1 LTTYHLRR
9 KEMAIDDPQ
18 QMAEIIRGQQY
29 MALAL
34 CKDNEPYL
42 VTMNYG
48 FDEERRCFY
57 FHCAQRGKKMDYL
70 AANPVVWGQITEDRG
85 LVAGQCDY
93 AYRTVQF
100 RGRVE
105 FLEDLEAKRQ
115 ALSLMIEQLESE
127 PEPLKARLLQ
137 AARLEKVT
145 VGCIWIQEMTG
156 KRGE

>member
-1 LTTYHLRR
+1 
-9 KEMAIDDPQ
+9 
-18 QMAEIIRGQQY
+18 
-29 MALAL
+29 
-34 CKDNEPYL
+34 
-42 VTMNYG
+42 
-48 FDEERRCFY
+48 
-57 FHCAQRGKKMDYL
+57 MDYL